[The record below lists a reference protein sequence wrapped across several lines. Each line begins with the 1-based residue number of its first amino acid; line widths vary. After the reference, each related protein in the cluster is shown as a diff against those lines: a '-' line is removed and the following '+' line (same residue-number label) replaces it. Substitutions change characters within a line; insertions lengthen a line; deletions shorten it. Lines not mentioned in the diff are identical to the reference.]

1 MVSKKSQ
8 VTVFVI
14 LGIVLVGGLLVF
26 FLARDSGKIDV
37 VSPEVEPVYNFVLK
51 CLDKVS
57 NDAVYEVM
65 NTGGYYDLP
74 ELVTDNHV
82 AYYYYEERSYV
93 PSKEDIEMELESY
106 MNDLLPLC
114 IKNFEELPDYEVDSG
129 EVDSEVE
136 IEDDRVEF
144 EVSYRLSIKKGENSY
159 SFERFGYVVQIRL
172 GLIIEAVREMID
184 LQLETPDDIC
194 LNCLTDV
201 MNKYDLE
208 MDLYEYKDDAIIF
221 YVLDKENEVNQ
232 DVGVFVFA
240 NRYES

>member
-232 DVGVFVFA
+232 DVGVFVFV